1 MGTKLKIAFA
11 TGIHSTVGADIL
23 NHCVNDILTQGAEP
37 LFFLDYLAMGKLDA
51 QVVEQVIEGMSRAAK
66 KAGCSLIGGETAEM
80 PDFYPPGEYDLAGF
94 IVGAVE
100 KKKQLDPRRVRPGDA
115 LLALPS
121 SGLHTNGYSL
131 ARKLVFG
138 VAKLEPD
145 TYVAEVGNKI
155 GAELL
160 KPHRAYW
167 PLLKNILERGWVTSM
182 AHITGGGI
190 TGNLPRA
197 LPRNVQAVV
206 ELGSWPVL
214 PIFRYLAQLGRI
226 ERDELLQTFNLGVG
240 MILVV
245 PAKNISRVEAELK
258 RRREKFY
265 LIGRIESAA
274 RGKPRVAY
282 SGTLARLGL
291 RLGRSS
297 STTGALR
304 CDGVLPACGT
314 VLIFS
319 DMKKRIAVLLSGRG
333 SNFEALADSV
343 AAGRIPERGDRAR
356 AQQSRGRAG
365 NREGARARARDV
377 RDSVEGTRARGVRQ
391 AGGCGAQREERRSRL
406 PRGIHAAAF
415 AVFRGG
421 VSRTHPEYSSVA
433 AAGVSGTGI
442 AAAGARTR
450 RRNLPA
456 APCISWTKIW
466 TRGRLFC
473 RRWCRS
479 RMATRKRR
487 FPNAFCAR
495 STGFIRRRCASCWK
509 GAIASRAAAC

>member
-1 MGTKLKIAFA
+1 MRYADAGVNISVADEAKRRIAAMAGKTFRRGVLAPIGGFGALFQLDRQRWREPILVASADGVGTKLKIAFA
-11 TGIHSTVGADIL
+11 TGVHSTVGADIL

-37 LFFLDYLAMGKLDA
+37 LFFLDYLAMGKMDA
-51 QVVEQVIEGMSRAAK
+51 EIVEQVIEGMSRAAK

-80 PDFYPPGEYDLAGF
+80 PDFYPAGEYDLAGF

-100 KKKQLDPRRVRPGDA
+100 KKKQLDPRRVRPGDT

-145 TYVAEVGNKI
+145 TYVAEIGNKI

-167 PLLKNILERGWVTSM
+167 PLLKNILDRGWVTSM

-190 TGNLPRA
+190 TDNLPRA
-197 LPRNVQAVV
+197 IPRNVHAVV

-226 ERDELLQTFNLGVG
+226 DREELLQTFNLGVG

-245 PAKNISRVEAELK
+245 PAKNIARVEAELK

-282 SGTLARLGL
+282 SG
-291 RLGRSS
+291 S
-297 STTGALR
+297 
-304 CDGVLPACGT
+304 LP
-314 VLIFS
+314 V
-319 DMKKRIAVLLSGRG
+319 
-333 SNFEALADSV
+333 
-343 AAGRIPERGDRAR
+343 
-356 AQQSRGRAG
+356 
-365 NREGARARARDV
+365 
-377 RDSVEGTRARGVRQ
+377 
-391 AGGCGAQREERRSRL
+391 
-406 PRGIHAAAF
+406 
-415 AVFRGG
+415 
-421 VSRTHPEYSSVA
+421 
-433 AAGVSGTGI
+433 
-442 AAAGARTR
+442 
-450 RRNLPA
+450 
-456 APCISWTKIW
+456 
-466 TRGRLFC
+466 
-473 RRWCRS
+473 
-479 RMATRKRR
+479 
-487 FPNAFCAR
+487 
-495 STGFIRRRCASCWK
+495 
-509 GAIASRAAAC
+509 